1 MADHHTSS
9 SEDEVPKKRTTRGAT
24 KLRKLLLR
32 NLKAKLD
39 YFDLPI
45 YGPTLEEVRQVIE
58 EEGSFS
64 LGWDGNLG
72 EDVYDAS
79 VDSQTR
85 ALIVAKS
92 IRAIFE
98 PLLSIEFGE
107 VIMDEFFFRFAMTVS
122 QLIDT
127 ELESLECTNLI
138 MSMSKDS

>member
-1 MADHHTSS
+1 
-9 SEDEVPKKRTTRGAT
+9 
-24 KLRKLLLR
+24 
-32 NLKAKLD
+32 
-39 YFDLPI
+39 
-45 YGPTLEEVRQVIE
+45 VIE

-98 PLLSIEFGE
+98 PLLSVEFGE

-127 ELESLECTNLI
+127 ELELLECTNLI